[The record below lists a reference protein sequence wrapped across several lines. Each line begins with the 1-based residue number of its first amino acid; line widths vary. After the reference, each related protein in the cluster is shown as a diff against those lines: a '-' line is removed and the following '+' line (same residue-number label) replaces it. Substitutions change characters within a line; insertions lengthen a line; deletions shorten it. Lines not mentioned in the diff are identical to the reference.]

1 MIVYLNGR
9 FMPKD
14 EARISPDDRGFLFA
28 DGVYEVVRA
37 YCGRLFLMGPHLERL
52 ERSLRLL
59 RISQPEEDFAEVA
72 RKLLRDNG
80 LDTGD
85 ATVYIQITRGA
96 VSPRKHAFP
105 DGEVSPTVYAAAS
118 PFEPVPEKWEAGVRV
133 VLHPDMRWARCDIK
147 SLALLPNV
155 LAAQYARE
163 HDAEE
168 AVLVRDGMVTEGS
181 HTSFCAVYDGTLV
194 TSPKSNYILGSIT
207 RDAVLDLCRKLE
219 IPVREFPIQ
228 VVDLSD
234 ADECMILGTGAEVTP
249 VVQIDDRKV
258 GNGTPG
264 PVTRRLLQAYRAL
277 YEDPNP

>member
-14 EARISPDDRGFLFA
+14 EARISPDDRGILFA

-37 YCGRLFLMGPHLERL
+37 YGSRLFRMGPHLKRL
-52 ERSLRLL
+52 ERSLRIL
-59 RISQPEEDFAEVA
+59 RIPQPEEDFAA
-72 RKLLRDNG
+72 IAQKLLRDNG

-85 ATVYIQITRGA
+85 ATVYVQITRGA
-96 VSPRKHAFP
+96 VSPRKHTFP
-105 DGEVSPTVYAAAS
+105 DGEIAPTVYAAAS
-118 PFEPVPEKWEAGVRV
+118 PFDPVPEKGKAGVRV

-155 LAAQYARE
+155 LAAQYAVE
-163 HDAEE
+163 HGAEE

-181 HTSFCAVYDGTLV
+181 HTSFCAVYDGVLV

-207 RDAVLDLCRKLE
+207 RDTVLDLCRKLD

-228 VVDLSD
+228 VTDLNG
-234 ADECMILGTGAEVTP
+234 ADECMILGTGSEVTP
-249 VVQIDDRKV
+249 VVQVDDWRV
-258 GNGTPG
+258 GDGKPG
-264 PVTRRLLQAYRAL
+264 PVTRRLQQAYCAL
-277 YEDPNP
+277 YEGPDT